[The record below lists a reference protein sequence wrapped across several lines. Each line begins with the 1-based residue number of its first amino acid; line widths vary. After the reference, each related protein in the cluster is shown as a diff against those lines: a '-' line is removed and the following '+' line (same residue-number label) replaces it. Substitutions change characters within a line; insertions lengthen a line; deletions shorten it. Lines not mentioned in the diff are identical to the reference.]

1 MDRTQ
6 SSGQRALLRK
16 LDVSATGIFVASKK
30 KNQGWYEY
38 YTLQLI

>member
-30 KNQGWYEY
+30 KKGWYEY
-38 YTLQLI
+38 YTLQVI